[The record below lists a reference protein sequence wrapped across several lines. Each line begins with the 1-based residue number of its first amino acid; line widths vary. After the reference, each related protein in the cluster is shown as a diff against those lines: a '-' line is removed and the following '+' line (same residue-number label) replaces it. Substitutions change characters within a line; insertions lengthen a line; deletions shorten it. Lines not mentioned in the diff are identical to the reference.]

1 MGAEAVIVSA
11 TYDHGVTDISDVD
24 AIVFTDNA
32 VPDVLFNARKTAT
45 VEWVKQ
51 CLASLVSRQIEF
63 ECNIGTLTSN
73 PSAYRSWVCFSRQ
86 RFTVKGISSG
96 KIRNQMKI
104 TDDVNV
110 ARGKLV
116 HMGKDLVMFRFEH
129 AHAQTT
135 LYRVES

>member
-51 CLASLVSRQIEF
+51 CLASLVSSRVGF
-63 ECNIGTLTSN
+63 DCNMRMLTPHLST
-73 PSAYRSWVCFSRQ
+73 YRSWVCFSRQ
-86 RFTVKGISSG
+86 RFTVKGTSSE
-96 KIRNQMKI
+96 KIR
-104 TDDVNV
+104 DPDECD
-110 ARGKLV
+110 R
-116 HMGKDLVMFRFEH
+116 
-129 AHAQTT
+129 
-135 LYRVES
+135 